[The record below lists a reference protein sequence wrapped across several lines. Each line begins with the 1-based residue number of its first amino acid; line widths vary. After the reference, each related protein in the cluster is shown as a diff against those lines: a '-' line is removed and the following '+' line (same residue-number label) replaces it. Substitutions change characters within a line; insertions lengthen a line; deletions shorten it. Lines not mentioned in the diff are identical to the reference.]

1 MRLAVRR
8 PGARVLGEQKIHSI
22 LTWGIRFCVGLGW
35 GVMLLGPMSVPC
47 VHARAQVQ
55 EETRKQA
62 EKRAQE
68 AAETPPKRSP
78 LDGSSPLATPPNPLG
93 PSPLSPSPLAA
104 SATSLYGVK
113 VGEPQTVKYQIGAR
127 IQTGAGSFAGVT
139 LRFPVPNEWPEQ
151 QVRILEEEL
160 YDRAGDVKYRVLD
173 AGVRQMMVAI
183 PQVPANTSANVLI
196 TYEIRVSPVMPPEQT
211 AGLVKPAKV
220 TKETKLFIGDSP
232 QISARDRDLKKL
244 VGELIPPETPAWD
257 GLAIFHRWIMD
268 NITETVSKPQST
280 SDTLENKQGC
290 NEDRAAL
297 FVAMAR
303 AWDIPARMV
312 MVEGGQHA
320 EFCLADPEGNL
331 HWYPCT
337 FRGSGEFGA
346 WSRPAVVFQ
355 KGDNI
360 KEPEAKQRV
369 RLIREYVNGKGTVP
383 PSVQVIRR
391 VVQ

>member
-1 MRLAVRR
+1 MRLVVCRLVARRVREQQR
-8 PGARVLGEQKIHSI
+8 SVRWARVARLGLVLSSV
-22 LTWGIRFCVGLGW
+22 W
-35 GVMLLGPMSVPC
+35 LLFGQLFLPTVP
-47 VHARAQVQ
+47 VLAQVQ
-55 EETRKQA
+55 EEA
-62 EKRAQE
+62 
-68 AAETPPKRSP
+68 PPKRSP
-78 LDGSSPLATPPNPLG
+78 LDGSAPLTTPPNPLA
-93 PSPLSPSPLAA
+93 PSPLSPSPLAGSA
-104 SATSLYGVK
+104 SSQYGVK
-113 VGEPQTVKYQIGAR
+113 VGEPQTVKYQIGAK
-127 IQTGAGSFAGVT
+127 IQTGAGSFSGVT

-151 QVRILEEEL
+151 QVRIVEEAL
-160 YDRAGDVKYRVLD
+160 YDRAGEVKYRLLD
-173 AGVRQMMVAI
+173 AGVRQMLIAI
-183 PQVPANTSANVLI
+183 PQVPANTAADVLI
-196 TYEIRVSPVMPPEQT
+196 TYEIRVSPILPPEQT
-211 AGLVKPAKV
+211 AGLTKPAKV

-244 VGELIPPETPAWD
+244 VAELIPSETPAWD

-268 NITETVSKPQST
+268 NVTETVSKPQST
-280 SDTLENKQGC
+280 TETLENKQGC

-303 AWDIPARMV
+303 AWGVPARMV

-320 EFCLADPEGNL
+320 EFCLADPDGNL

-346 WSRPAVVFQ
+346 CSRPAVVFQ

-369 RLIREYVNGKGTVP
+369 RLIREYVNGKGSVA

>member
-1 MRLAVRR
+1 MRHAVLG
-8 PGARVLGEQKIHSI
+8 PGAPGVRVRLGRLLVLGFRSC
-22 LTWGIRFCVGLGW
+22 LGLGC
-35 GVMLLGPMSVPC
+35 GVIFFGHTLVPAL
-47 VHARAQVQ
+47 HARPVVQ
-55 EETRKQA
+55 EESQA
-62 EKRAQE
+62 
-68 AAETPPKRSP
+68 PPRRSP
-78 LDGSSPLATPPNPLG
+78 LDGTGPLTTPPANPLA
-93 PSPLSPSPLAA
+93 PSPLSASPLSA

-113 VGEPQTVKYQIGAR
+113 VGESQTVKYQIGAK

-151 QVRILEEEL
+151 QVRIVEETL
-160 YDRAGDVKYRVLD
+160 YDRAGEVKYRVLD
-173 AGVRQMMVAI
+173 AGVRQMMIAI
-183 PQVPANTSANVLI
+183 PQVPANTSADVLI
-196 TYEIRVSPVMPPEQT
+196 TYEIRVSPILPPEET
-211 AGLVKPAKV
+211 AGLGKPPKV

-232 QISARDRDLKKL
+232 QISPRDRDLKKL
-244 VGELIPPETPAWD
+244 VAELVPAETAAWD

-268 NITETVSKPQST
+268 NITETVSKPQGT
-280 SDTLENKQGC
+280 TETLESKQGC

-297 FVAMAR
+297 FVALAR
-303 AWDIPARMV
+303 AWDVPARMV

-369 RLIREYVNGKGTVP
+369 RLIREYVNGKGTVA